1 MLRAAIAV
9 LLYVASTAQAMTF
22 TAQPP
27 ILYLGGSVVAEDWKL
42 WQEAMTRYDG
52 KIDTVVMHDSGGG
65 DAGAG
70 RRIGQDIRKRGFT
83 TIVSGR
89 CSSACANMF
98 LAGTTRQFSAAN
110 EKRENVLGYHGSY
123 NKVTKAL
130 NTKRTPD
137 YFVQMTGGKMSEEFV
152 ERFIKLENNK
162 GLMRFFHRDQ
172 RASASAPLA
181 QLCNGL
187 ENRNKRDEECERLAD
202 VDALGKGVVTTWDVR
217 DIGMPPTPSRE
228 KVAMASWRSEVVEN
242 IPPRSPLAS
251 PHDP

>member
-1 MLRAAIAV
+1 MRRLGLMALLWAAA
-9 LLYVASTAQAMTF
+9 TAEAMTF

-27 ILYLGGSVVAEDWKL
+27 ILYMGGSVVAEDWKL
-42 WQEAMTRYDG
+42 WEEAMARYDG
-52 KIDTVVMHDSGGG
+52 KIDTIVLHDSGGG

-70 RRIGQDIRKRGFT
+70 RRIGHDIRKRGFT
-83 TIVSGR
+83 TVVSGR

-98 LAGTTRQFSAAN
+98 LAGTARQFSNAIAD
-110 EKRENVLGYHGSY
+110 RENVLGYHGSY

-130 NTKRTPD
+130 NTKRSPD

-172 RASASAPLA
+172 RASPGAPLA
-181 QLCNGL
+181 QLCTGS
-187 ENRNKRDEECERLAD
+187 ENRRNRDEECERLPDA
-202 VDALGKGVVTTWDVR
+202 DALSKGVITTWDVR
-217 DIGMPPTPSRE
+217 DIGAPPTPSRD
-228 KVAMASWRSEVVEN
+228 KVSVASWRSEVLE
-242 IPPRSPLAS
+242 PPRSPLAS